1 MSNNPVQIVLN
12 TQNYVVA
19 NNKPPGGGHK
29 DFYAGRDED
38 FKDHKQNLIDEIQYL
53 KSSKM
58 LKDNEVIYATVELQS
73 AAWAKSHKPTDKLFP
88 LKKVRSIGGN
98 ELGRLI
104 VELSEE
110 DLQTAELAVISA
122 EEKTNWVKD
131 KKGKLT

>member
-58 LKDNEVIYATVELQS
+58 LKDTKLYMLLLNCNQLHGLKVINQQINFFL
-73 AAWAKSHKPTDKLFP
+73 
-88 LKKVRSIGGN
+88 
-98 ELGRLI
+98 
-104 VELSEE
+104 
-110 DLQTAELAVISA
+110 
-122 EEKTNWVKD
+122 
-131 KKGKLT
+131 